1 VVSASL
7 LVNETC
13 LLVNEIDVNEIDD
26 DDDDEG
32 ERARTQRLRTHM
44 HLSLSLSLSL
54 QERALPLAR
63 SPVITNHVESVE
75 LEIEQQLNIGDEEEE
90 RFFDLKMLDFENEIK
105 DLD

>member
-1 VVSASL
+1 MSTRSTTTTTTKVSENSTPSHSHA
-7 LVNETC
+7 
-13 LLVNEIDVNEIDD
+13 
-26 DDDDEG
+26 
-32 ERARTQRLRTHM
+32 
-44 HLSLSLSLSL
+44 LSLSLSLSL

>member
-1 VVSASL
+1 MSTRSTTTTTTKVSERELNAFAL
-7 LVNETC
+7 TC
-13 LLVNEIDVNEIDD
+13 TLS
-26 DDDDEG
+26 
-32 ERARTQRLRTHM
+32 
-44 HLSLSLSLSL
+44 LSLSLSLSL

>member
-1 VVSASL
+1 
-7 LVNETC
+7 
-13 LLVNEIDVNEIDD
+13 
-26 DDDDEG
+26 
-32 ERARTQRLRTHM
+32 M

>member
-1 VVSASL
+1 M
-7 LVNETC
+7 
-13 LLVNEIDVNEIDD
+13 LVNEIDVNEIDD
-26 DDDDEG
+26 DEG
-32 ERARTQRLRTHM
+32 ERELNAFALTC
-44 HLSLSLSLSL
+44 SLSLSL